1 MLSQKQTPDPP
12 DGITA
17 LPQRGAHHNK
27 IEKQYTQEQHN
38 PLTLITNNSQNYI
51 QDNLRI

>member
-17 LPQRGAHHNK
+17 LPQRCAHHNK
-27 IEKQYTQEQHN
+27 IEKQYN